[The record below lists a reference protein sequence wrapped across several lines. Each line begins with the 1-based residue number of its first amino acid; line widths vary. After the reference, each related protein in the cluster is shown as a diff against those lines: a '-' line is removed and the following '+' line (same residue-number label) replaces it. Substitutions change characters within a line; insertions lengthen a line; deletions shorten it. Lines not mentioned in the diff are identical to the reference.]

1 MNGGTCSDSSGYGED
16 LGTENGFYEGI
27 WYEDYTCECPQY
39 YYGDNCERY
48 FKCDSAP
55 REIIWV
61 VDGSES
67 VGQSNY
73 EKQVGFIK
81 DVTGNLDL
89 SENGTRAAFV
99 QFTIGDGDTITEF
112 YFQDD
117 ASVFNSLVD
126 GVDYAA
132 GFTLTGGA
140 ISHAHTDVVNG
151 DARDGAN
158 VVMIVV
164 TDGLSFDEVL
174 PPSNSA
180 RGDGIKMIAVGIQD
194 YDLGQLQDIASA
206 PTSENM
212 FTSDSFDDLGG
223 IIEGL
228 ARAICG

>member
-1 MNGGTCSDSSGYGED
+1 MTHCV
-16 LGTENGFYEGI
+16 
-27 WYEDYTCECPQY
+27 
-39 YYGDNCERY
+39 
-48 FKCDSAP
+48 
-55 REIIWV
+55 WV

-228 ARAICG
+228 ARAVCA